1 MQIKNSMGTYAHN
14 RRNRSD
20 LIGVFRCYGFQ
31 SYGRCKLTINSVGT
45 YAHVR
50 MNSTDAKILKKIKEI
65 DIMDEMTAENSLY
78 RLPY

>member
-1 MQIKNSMGTYAHN
+1 
-14 RRNRSD
+14 
-20 LIGVFRCYGFQ
+20 
-31 SYGRCKLTINSVGT
+31 VGT